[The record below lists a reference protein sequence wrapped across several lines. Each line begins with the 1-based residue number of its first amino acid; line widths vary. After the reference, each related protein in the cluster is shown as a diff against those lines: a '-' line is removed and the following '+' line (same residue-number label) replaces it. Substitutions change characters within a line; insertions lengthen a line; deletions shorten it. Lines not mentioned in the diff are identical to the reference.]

1 MNENINLCEI
11 LQDCPKGTKFCS
23 YIHGEVEFHSI
34 DKSLSHPILVE
45 AKTKAGYN
53 RVKTFSKEGLYD
65 DGFDGIC
72 TLVPSLEQPD
82 WSKWECPKPKFDP
95 KTLKPFDKILSR
107 NVCDKVWTC
116 DFVSHLSEG
125 KNIYGDVRIYVIGAG
140 NTRRY
145 SIPYNDDTK
154 HLVGTT
160 DEAPEF
166 YKYWED

>member
-1 MNENINLCEI
+1 MNENINLCDI
-11 LQDCPKGTKFCS
+11 LKNCPKGTKFCS

-53 RVKTFSKEGLYD
+53 RVKTFSKEGLFD

-95 KTLKPFDKILSR
+95 KTLKAFDKVLVR
-107 NVCDKVWTC
+107 NFKSSKWRCDHFSYFKEDDDYHYMASTSYAFCV
-116 DFVSHLSEG
+116 
-125 KNIYGDVRIYVIGAG
+125 
-140 NTRRY
+140 
-145 SIPYNDDTK
+145 PYNDETK
-154 HLVGTT
+154 HLIGTT
-160 DEAPEF
+160 DEAPDF

>member
-82 WSKWECPKPKFDP
+82 WSKWKCHKPKFDP
-95 KTLKPFDKILSR
+95 KTLQPFDKVLVKDEYSEIWS
-107 NVCDKVWTC
+107 CDL
-116 DFVSHLSEG
+116 FSHLDNEESY
-125 KNIYGDVRIYVIGAG
+125 KYFTISTCWNYC
-140 NTRRY
+140 
-145 SIPYNDDTK
+145 IPYNDDTK
-154 HLVGTT
+154 HLVGKT
-160 DEAPEF
+160 DEAPE
-166 YKYWED
+166 YYRYWED

>member
-82 WSKWECPKPKFDP
+82 WSK
-95 KTLKPFDKILSR
+95 
-107 NVCDKVWTC
+107 
-116 DFVSHLSEG
+116 
-125 KNIYGDVRIYVIGAG
+125 
-140 NTRRY
+140 
-145 SIPYNDDTK
+145 
-154 HLVGTT
+154 
-160 DEAPEF
+160 
-166 YKYWED
+166 

>member
-53 RVKTFSKEGLYD
+53 RVKTFSKEGLFD

-82 WSKWECPKPKFDP
+82 WSKWKCPKPKFDP
-95 KTLKPFDKILSR
+95 KTLNAFDKVLVR
-107 NVCDKVWTC
+107 DECCQMWKC
-116 DFVSHLSEG
+116 DFYSHIYDDNDCFPYIAISEAY
-125 KNIYGDVRIYVIGAG
+125 KQC
-140 NTRRY
+140 
-145 SIPYNDDTK
+145 IPYNDKTK
-154 HLVGTT
+154 HLVGTK
-160 DEAPEF
+160 DEAPDF
-166 YKYWED
+166 YRYWED

>member
-95 KTLKPFDKILSR
+95 KTLKAFDKVLVR
-107 NVCDKVWTC
+107 NFKSSKWRCDHFSYFKEDDDYHYMASTSYAFCV
-116 DFVSHLSEG
+116 
-125 KNIYGDVRIYVIGAG
+125 
-140 NTRRY
+140 
-145 SIPYNDDTK
+145 PYNDETK
-154 HLVGTT
+154 HLIGTT
-160 DEAPEF
+160 DEAPDF
-166 YKYWED
+166 YRYWED

>member
-23 YIHGEVEFHSI
+23 YIHGDVEFHSI

-53 RVKTFSKEGLYD
+53 RVKTFSKEGLFD
-65 DGFDGIC
+65 EGFDGIC

-82 WSKWECPKPKFDP
+82 WSKWKCPRPKFDP
-95 KTLKPFDKILSR
+95 KTLKAFDRVLVRIGDGDAY
-107 NVCDKVWTC
+107 CWFA
-116 DFVSHLSEG
+116 DFVSIPGEDSFLCTMSN
-125 KNIYGDVRIYVIGAG
+125 KDTSMI
-140 NTRRY
+140 
-145 SIPYNDDTK
+145 IPYNEETK

-160 DEAPEF
+160 DEAPDF
-166 YKYWED
+166 YRYWED